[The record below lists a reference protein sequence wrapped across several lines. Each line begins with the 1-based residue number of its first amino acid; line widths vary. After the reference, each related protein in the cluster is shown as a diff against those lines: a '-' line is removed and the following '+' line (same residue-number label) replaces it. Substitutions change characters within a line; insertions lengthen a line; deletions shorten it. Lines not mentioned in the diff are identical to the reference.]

1 MKFCKNSRL
10 FNQCLFAIFATFII
24 LKTSTIKMPISRKI
38 KTYIVFT
45 KFRLASLVILSA
57 LSGYLFAD
65 GKNGLHIFYLLF
77 GGLLVTAASNGANQI
92 WERDLDKLMKRTERR
107 PIPQGEMAVREAYFV
122 VIISLIIGTSLL
134 FLINFSSALLGLLAF
149 VSYVF
154 LYTPLK
160 RVTPWAVLVG
170 AFPGAIPPMLG
181 AIAATNKFGL
191 MPGVLFFVQFVWQ
204 FPHFWAI
211 AWVLY
216 DDYKA
221 GGFSLLPSSKGRSKE
236 SAYQILV
243 YSLALVP
250 FSLLPWILGWTG
262 TITLVIS
269 TLCSAIFFMYAFRLY
284 HSCETSDARKLMF
297 ASFVY
302 LPIIQFVYVFDKIE
316 SVIPK

>member
-1 MKFCKNSRL
+1 
-10 FNQCLFAIFATFII
+10 
-24 LKTSTIKMPISRKI
+24 
-38 KTYIVFT
+38 
-45 KFRLASLVILSA
+45 
-57 LSGYLFAD
+57 
-65 GKNGLHIFYLLF
+65 
-77 GGLLVTAASNGANQI
+77 
-92 WERDLDKLMKRTERR
+92 
-107 PIPQGEMAVREAYFV
+107 
-122 VIISLIIGTSLL
+122 
-134 FLINFSSALLGLLAF
+134 
-149 VSYVF
+149 
-154 LYTPLK
+154 
-160 RVTPWAVLVG
+160 
-170 AFPGAIPPMLG
+170 
-181 AIAATNKFGL
+181 

-221 GGFSLLPSSKGRSKE
+221 GGFSLLPSSKGKSIE

-262 TITLVIS
+262 TLTLVIA

-302 LPIIQFVYVFDKIE
+302 LPIIQFLYVFDRIE
-316 SVIPK
+316 SALPN